1 MSPSLLPVLKIGQIP
16 PKQGEF
22 SQRTCAWSRGM
33 HLMDQ
38 EVRLLLGTGG
48 ILVGAARLIL
58 QRHSLR
64 LDPAIPAARLD
75 LQGEMRARRD

>member
-1 MSPSLLPVLKIGQIP
+1 
-16 PKQGEF
+16 
-22 SQRTCAWSRGM
+22 M